1 MNMTELVMLVSGTAA
16 SNNPFSAV
24 ATPVVQLIN
33 MAAGP
38 LLMIVGALGTLYC
51 VILGVKLA
59 KAEEPQEREKAKAA
73 LKNAIIGFIIIF
85 VLITALNVMM
95 DPLMNWMNTSAKTN
109 ISVK

>member
-1 MNMTELVMLVSGTAA
+1 MTELVMLVSGTGTG
-16 SNNPFSAV
+16 NNPFTAV
-24 ATPVVQLIN
+24 ATPVVQLLN
-33 MAAGP
+33 MATGP

-95 DPLMNWMNTSAKTN
+95 DPLMNWMNTSAKTS